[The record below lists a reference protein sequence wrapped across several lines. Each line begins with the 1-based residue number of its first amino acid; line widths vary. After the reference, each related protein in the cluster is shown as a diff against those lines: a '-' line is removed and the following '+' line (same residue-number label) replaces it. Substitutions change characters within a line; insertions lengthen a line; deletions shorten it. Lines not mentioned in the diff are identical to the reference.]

1 MEDRL
6 SAVLETGFSN
16 QNLIV
21 VSNREPY
28 IHKNTREGM
37 VVDQP
42 AGGLTSA
49 LDDVMQSLGGTWIAW
64 GSGSADRNSVDENDR
79 VSVPP
84 DQPAYRLKRVW
95 LNPGL
100 VENYYHGYSNQVLW
114 PLCHIT
120 LDRVYYRNKYWED
133 YTLANN
139 LFARAV
145 EEEIKDPSLVWV
157 HDYHLCLVPK
167 VLRDKN
173 LPAII
178 AHFWHIPWP
187 DWSVFRIC
195 PQAPEILKGLLGNDL
210 IGFQVPLFVKNF
222 LDCAREG
229 LGAEV
234 DYSQE
239 TVRYEGHLTRL
250 KAFAIS
256 IDFKKFNA
264 LAKAPRTERL
274 MGRIRKKYHLSG
286 QVGVGVDRLE
296 YTKALIKRLQCLQL
310 FFERH
315 EKWRGRFS
323 FIQVAVPTRIREPYL
338 SYKKTVEELV
348 AKINRKFGRP
358 DWQPIIYLDT
368 KIDHPDLVAYY
379 RLADLAII
387 SSVYDGMNLVAKEY
401 AAAQVDEKGVLILS
415 EFAGAAEELDG
426 AILVNPYNLEDFSEQ
441 IKKSLLMPE
450 QERKGRMAALR
461 RQVEEH
467 DIHRWIFDILGEM
480 LHLSGMRSRTHRNIF
495 EHWDRIVK
503 EIQGRPVF
511 LFLDY
516 DGTLT
521 PIVSSPE
528 KAVLSEA
535 MRARLHR
542 LKDKVSLAVI
552 SGRSLQDI
560 REKVGVDDL
569 LYAGNHGAEI
579 RDGLKVYDLP
589 EWKFDRSMLEEY
601 LGRLREATTY
611 IPGVFIEDKTITAS
625 IHFRQV
631 PIPYL
636 GKLFN
641 LIFKLAKEYDHFF
654 ALRSGKK
661 VFEIRPLQAP
671 DKGAAVSLILEK
683 LGQGKLPI
691 YIGDD
696 VTDEDAF
703 QALKDKGLSISIG
716 ESLHADYYLSRQS
729 EMGELLDRLEKLWG
743 G

>member
-1 MEDRL
+1 M
-6 SAVLETGFSN
+6 A
-16 QNLIV
+16 
-21 VSNREPY
+21 
-28 IHKNTREGM
+28 
-37 VVDQP
+37 
-42 AGGLTSA
+42 
-49 LDDVMQSLGGTWIAW
+49 
-64 GSGSADRNSVDENDR
+64 NS
-79 VSVPP
+79 
-84 DQPAYRLKRVW
+84 
-95 LNPGL
+95 
-100 VENYYHGYSNQVLW
+100 
-114 PLCHIT
+114 
-120 LDRVYYRNKYWED
+120 
-133 YTLANN
+133 

-145 EEEIKDPSLVWV
+145 EEEVKDPSLVWI
-157 HDYHLCLVPK
+157 HDYHLCLVPRA
-167 VLRDKN
+167 LRDKN
-173 LPAII
+173 LPAVI

-210 IGFQVPLFVKNF
+210 IGFQIPLFVKNF

-264 LAKAPRTERL
+264 LAGAARTERL
-274 MGRIRKKYHLSG
+274 MGRIRKKYRLSG

-296 YTKALIKRLQCLQL
+296 YTKALIKRLQSLQL

-315 EKWRGRFS
+315 EKWRNRFT
-323 FIQVAVPTRIREPYL
+323 FIQVAVATRMREPYL

-348 AKINRKFGRP
+348 AKINRKFGGP

-401 AAAQVDEKGVLILS
+401 AASQVDEIGVLILS

-426 AILVNPYNLEDFSEQ
+426 AILVNPYNVEDFSEQ
-441 IKKSLLMPE
+441 IKKALLMPE

-480 LHLSGMRSRTHRNIF
+480 LHLSGMRSRIQRYIF
-495 EHWDRIVK
+495 EHWDRFAK
-503 EIQGRPVF
+503 EIQDRPVF

-521 PIVSSPE
+521 PIVSSPA

-535 MRARLHR
+535 MRARLRR

-569 LYAGNHGAEI
+569 LLC
-579 RDGLKVYDLP
+579 RKS
-589 EWKFDRSMLEEY
+589 W
-601 LGRLREATTY
+601 
-611 IPGVFIEDKTITAS
+611 
-625 IHFRQV
+625 
-631 PIPYL
+631 
-636 GKLFN
+636 
-641 LIFKLAKEYDHFF
+641 
-654 ALRSGKK
+654 SG
-661 VFEIRPLQAP
+661 
-671 DKGAAVSLILEK
+671 DKGWPGSV
-683 LGQGKLPI
+683 
-691 YIGDD
+691 
-696 VTDEDAF
+696 
-703 QALKDKGLSISIG
+703 
-716 ESLHADYYLSRQS
+716 
-729 EMGELLDRLEKLWG
+729 
-743 G
+743 